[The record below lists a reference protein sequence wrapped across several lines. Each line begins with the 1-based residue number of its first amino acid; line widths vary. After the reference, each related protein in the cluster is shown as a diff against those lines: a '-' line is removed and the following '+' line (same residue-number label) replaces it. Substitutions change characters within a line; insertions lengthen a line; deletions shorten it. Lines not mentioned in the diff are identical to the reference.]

1 MREGRW
7 YCLPMREGI
16 WYCLPMREGLWY
28 CIPMGGGRSLILPSH
43 GRKSLILPSYGE
55 GLWYCLL
62 MRGGLWYCLL
72 MRVVFNPYQDLEKMY
87 LNYIPACNQTVLIF
101 FILVDNEVFYK
112 HCIQKQNNN
121 NILVAT
127 KTESFFPKDE

>member
-1 MREGRW
+1 MREG
-7 YCLPMREGI
+7 L

-28 CIPMGGGRSLILPSH
+28 SIPMGGGV
-43 GRKSLILPSYGE
+43 
-55 GLWYCLL
+55 WYCLL

-72 MRVVFNPYQDLEKMY
+72 MRVVFNPHQDLEKMY
-87 LNYIPACNQTVLIF
+87 LNYISACKQTVLIF
-101 FILVDNEVFYK
+101 VILVDNEVFYK

>member
-1 MREGRW
+1 MPSHERRYLILPSHERRSLILHSHGR
-7 YCLPMREGI
+7 
-16 WYCLPMREGLWY
+16 
-28 CIPMGGGRSLILPSH
+28 RSLILPSH

-121 NILVAT
+121 NILIAT